1 MSNGKREEI
10 TAANSSTGGSGM
22 AGPLQRW
29 AFRTRA
35 GENTLA
41 GLVRCWFRVIFI
53 MLHEFSAAAISLRAA
68 ALTYSI
74 VLSLVPLLAMSTA
87 ILKGMGGGDQL
98 KVAAYRLIDQLEPA
112 GGPPAEIP
120 PAATPQAEAAAP
132 AGQELVRMPK
142 ETTAAQPAA
151 TEPSGREGPNGERPR
166 ELTKDLRQAV
176 DTIFNYVD
184 RTNFAAIGAF
194 GIVGLLLTIILVM
207 STIEDAMNAIWHTD
221 QGRSLLR
228 KVMDYLA
235 LLLLL
240 PVSINAAIAGEAALA
255 SPQIMAQIQSVIPS
269 PWAINTLLK
278 LLPFIF
284 VLLSLTVMYMFFP
297 SVRVNT
303 TAALT
308 GALFASVF
316 WFLGQK
322 LYLVLQIGVAKS
334 NAIYGSFATVPL
346 FLVWVQLGWTFIL
359 LGATLAYAVQN
370 RNQYRLPGE
379 IISPQHQLQLAFD
392 VLQVIYANFAL
403 KKRTSFAHLVA
414 ALKGEQPGD
423 ILATADSLVRTGFLL
438 RTETIRPVYLPTA
451 PAETLE
457 ARDVIRHV
465 LGNDKLPTPGG
476 QLAETAISAAAEA
489 IPRAAFPVLS
499 RTKNDNTD
507 SPDKEEDSEKTL

>member
-1 MSNGKREEI
+1 MSHSKREEN

-35 GENTLA
+35 GENRLA
-41 GLVRCWFRVIFI
+41 ALVRCWFRIIFI

-120 PAATPQAEAAAP
+120 AAAPQGEPEAP
-132 AGQELVRMPK
+132 AGQESVQAPK
-142 ETTAAQPAA
+142 ETTVAPPAA
-151 TEPSGREGPNGERPR
+151 TEPAGREGLNGQQPR

-255 SPQIMAQIQSVIPS
+255 SPKIMAQIQTVIPS
-269 PWAINTLLK
+269 LWAVNTLLK
-278 LLPFIF
+278 LLPFLF
-284 VLLSLTVMYMFFP
+284 VLFSLTVMYMFFP
-297 SVRVNT
+297 SVRVT
-303 TAALT
+303 TSAALT
-308 GALFASVF
+308 GAFFAGIF

-322 LYLVLQIGVAKS
+322 LYLVLQIGVARS

-346 FLVWVQLGWTFIL
+346 FLIWAQLGWTFIL
-359 LGATLAYAVQN
+359 LGASLAYAVQN

-379 IISPQHQLQLAFD
+379 TISPQHQLQLAFD
-392 VLQVIYANFAL
+392 ILQVIYSNFAL
-403 KKRTSFAHLVA
+403 KKRTTFARLTA

-423 ILATADSLVRTGFLL
+423 ILAAADSLVRAGFLL
-438 RTETIRPVYLPTA
+438 RTNTGRPVYLPAA

-457 ARDVIRHV
+457 AGDVIRQV
-465 LGNDKLPTPGG
+465 LGNETIPTPGG
-476 QLAETAISAAAEA
+476 QLAGTAIGAAAEA

-499 RTKNDNTD
+499 RAENDNTD
-507 SPDKEEDSEKTL
+507 SPDKEEESEKTL